1 MGLAQQDLF
10 GDIVIDD
17 ILPIRVR
24 EGPQYQLG
32 AFTHQGVDDL
42 AFDSDSGHL
51 PSENSAFIPNS
62 SPARITK

>member
-17 ILPIRVR
+17 ILTIRVR
-24 EGPQYQLG
+24 EGPQYLLG

-42 AFDSDSGHL
+42 G
-51 PSENSAFIPNS
+51 
-62 SPARITK
+62 